1 MIHEYLQRLKD
12 KRKLT
17 NQQLAD
23 LSGVP
28 ISSVQRILAGQT
40 DNPSYQSICDL
51 TVALGGSMDELAGIK
66 AASEEKV
73 VENAAMYKLME
84 KTIADKDK
92 WIMRLFIVCCI
103 VVGVV
108 FAITLIDILNG
119 GIGFVRY

>member
-51 TVALGGSMDELAGIK
+51 TTALGGSMDELAGIK
-66 AASEEKV
+66 SEPAEQA
-73 VENAAMYKLME
+73 VENTAMYKLME
-84 KTIADKDK
+84 NIIVEKDR
-92 WIMRLFIVCCI
+92 WIMRLFIVCCV

-108 FAITLIDILNG
+108 FAITMIDILNG
-119 GIGFVRY
+119 AIGFVRY